1 MQFVKDGANY
11 KLYTQGLGFGNVTQS
26 AQVTLEDESSSFE
39 ITNNG
44 SLFSFRDVNS
54 TDNTYNYLH
63 YQAADGKIV
72 GWENGET
79 TTASKWYLVPVKELV
94 VELNPVGGRTYATTF
109 LPYDFTLD
117 PRFNVKAYKVTHA
130 EDKVAKTMQVEDI
143 AAEEGVILVGDTE
156 EDNFLLLIP
165 GTATSDFSDNILSGT
180 TTRYTFEEEW
190 KESILVLGN
199 GINGIGFYN
208 PSSTTLKEN
217 RAFLT
222 ADAVTGEATNGLR
235 LEFGGEPTG
244 ITATETLNN
253 ANAPIYDLSGRRV
266 ANPVKGI
273 YVKGGKKIYV
283 K

>member
-1 MQFVKDGANY
+1 M
-11 KLYTQGLGFGNVTQS
+11 
-26 AQVTLEDESSSFE
+26 
-39 ITNNG
+39 
-44 SLFSFRDVNS
+44 
-54 TDNTYNYLH
+54 
-63 YQAADGKIV
+63 
-72 GWENGET
+72 
-79 TTASKWYLVPVKELV
+79 PVKELIV
-94 VELNPVGGRTYATTF
+94 DLNPVGSHTYATTF

-117 PRFNVKAYKVTHA
+117 SRCNVKAYKVTHA
-130 EDKVAKTMQVEDI
+130 EGDVAKTMQVEDI

-165 GTATSDFSDNILSGT
+165 GTATSDFRDNILVGT
-180 TTRYTFEEEW
+180 TTRLTFEEEW

-217 RAFLT
+217 RAYLT
-222 ADAVTGEATNGLR
+222 AGAVTGDATNGLR

>member
-1 MQFVKDGANY
+1 M
-11 KLYTQGLGFGNVTQS
+11 
-26 AQVTLEDESSSFE
+26 
-39 ITNNG
+39 
-44 SLFSFRDVNS
+44 
-54 TDNTYNYLH
+54 
-63 YQAADGKIV
+63 
-72 GWENGET
+72 
-79 TTASKWYLVPVKELV
+79 PVKELIV
-94 VELNPVGGRTYATTF
+94 DLNPVGSHTYASTF

-117 PRFNVKAYKVTHA
+117 SRCNVKAYKVTHA
-130 EDKVAKTMQVEDI
+130 EGGVAKTMQVEDI

-165 GTATSDFSDNILSGT
+165 GTATSYFSDNILSGT
-180 TTRYTFEEEW
+180 TTRLPITEEE
-190 KESILVLGN
+190 KTTLFVLGN
-199 GINGIGFYN
+199 GSNGIGFYN

-235 LEFGGEPTG
+235 LEFGGATTG
-244 ITATETLNN
+244 IVATETLNN